1 MLVDNGQLAAGRGHI
16 QAPNG
21 RVQLQ
26 DVDRK
31 RIVHKDLENLLVGG
45 NKGLVSINNGYAIIN
60 EKKDIISDYLIIV
73 KNKILK
79 KVLDSMLKVV

>member
-1 MLVDNGQLAAGRGHI
+1 MLVDNGQLAAGRRHI

-45 NKGLVSINNGYAIIN
+45 NKGLVSIKRKERYYLRLSHNC
-60 EKKDIISDYLIIV
+60 EK
-73 KNKILK
+73 
-79 KVLDSMLKVV
+79 